1 MAEANVSYHIDSLY
15 RQAFPD
21 AASKVLTR
29 LDGVRDLGLR
39 KLDEALGNG
48 YKVETEA
55 RPTDRALDFSGIEG
69 TVLVQGDELS
79 YLGTPIFQPITFLGG
94 VYQVLGSGTQQGQVL
109 DASYVGWQLP
119 ATTTA
124 EFKRSKVITKSRP
137 STASGTT
144 KELWAFDDWDVTI
157 RGLILDGQP
166 NYFPVGQLRQLLSYE
181 KVVEAIDVVGDMFT
195 YLGIKRLV
203 VESLSIGRVAGSP
216 NVIPFQM
223 SCVSDEPLELSILSN
238 SLMQ

>member
-1 MAEANVSYHIDSLY
+1 MADIVYSIDNLY

-21 AASKVLTR
+21 LASKPLAKLEGTR
-29 LDGVRDLGLR
+29 DVGMA

-48 YKVETEA
+48 FKLGKVQT
-55 RPTDRALDFSGIEG
+55 I
-69 TVLVQGDELS
+69 VQGDELS

-94 VYQVLGSGTQQGQVL
+94 MYPQLGTGA
-109 DASYVGWQLP
+109 DAGKLVELPYVGWVLP

-124 EFKRSKVITKSRP
+124 EFTRAKDITKSAP
-137 STASGTT
+137 NGAFGST
-144 KELWAFDDWDVTI
+144 KEVWAFGDWDITI

-166 NYFPVGQLRQLLSYE
+166 NFFPKAQLRELASWE
-181 KVVEAIDVVGDMFT
+181 KVVDAIDVTGDMFT

-203 VESLSIGRVAGSP
+203 IESINIGRVNGMP

-223 SCVSDEPLELSILSN
+223 QCVSDEPLELAIQSN
-238 SLMQ
+238 QLPQAQTNQPPQLIAQ